1 MTVMNAW
8 PEDTPDGL
16 YEHAVAEI
24 ADNLGMYRRHRIV
37 FLADG
42 GVPLHVIADRLSL
55 PIRVI
60 ERVLEEDLDNP

>member
-8 PEDTPDGL
+8 PEDSPDGH

-24 ADNLGMYRRHRIV
+24 ADALGLYRRHRIV

-42 GVPLHVIADRLSL
+42 GVPVHVTLTGSACPSGSSSAC
-55 PIRVI
+55 
-60 ERVLEEDLDNP
+60 